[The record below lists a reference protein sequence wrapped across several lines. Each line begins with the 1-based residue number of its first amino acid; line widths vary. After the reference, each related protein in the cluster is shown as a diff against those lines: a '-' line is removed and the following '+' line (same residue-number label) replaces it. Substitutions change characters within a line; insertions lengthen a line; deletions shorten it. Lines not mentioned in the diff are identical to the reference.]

1 MMRYHLGSTSNT
13 VCKQMWHRS
22 TMVDHQELTF
32 KMSKVVPKEVLTMLD
47 RSDGHDMAIKIHTT
61 PVWKPKKWLCI
72 VKTSWDRGLSPV
84 VSRQSFVVICNYR
97 LFTKHL
103 RNILCQLIGFA
114 LRGGDSPKFMALQN
128 PTGRLRWLA
137 TRDPFL
143 QTTRLIMN
151 YKNQQ
156 GWEWPLQHALV
167 TFELHGLPLFLSL
180 LSPWYPQK
188 RPLMTFAK
196 VGVRVNE
203 PNLHYLV
210 AEVGASLF
218 RCDVFFPSMA
228 VNHP

>member
-1 MMRYHLGSTSNT
+1 MRYHLGSTSNT

-114 LRGGDSPKFMALQN
+114 YAEEIHQSSWLCKTQQDVSGGWLPVIPSCKQLDS
-128 PTGRLRWLA
+128 
-137 TRDPFL
+137 
-143 QTTRLIMN
+143 
-151 YKNQQ
+151 
-156 GWEWPLQHALV
+156 
-167 TFELHGLPLFLSL
+167 
-180 LSPWYPQK
+180 
-188 RPLMTFAK
+188 
-196 VGVRVNE
+196 
-203 PNLHYLV
+203 
-210 AEVGASLF
+210 
-218 RCDVFFPSMA
+218 
-228 VNHP
+228 